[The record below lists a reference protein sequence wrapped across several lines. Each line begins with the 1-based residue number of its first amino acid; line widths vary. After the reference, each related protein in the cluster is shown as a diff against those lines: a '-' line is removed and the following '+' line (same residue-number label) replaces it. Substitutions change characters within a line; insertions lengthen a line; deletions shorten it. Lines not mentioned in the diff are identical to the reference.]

1 LIVVGEERERREWD
15 EGEREK
21 VVPAGGRPGQK
32 RNKEKKKFDAKKEG
46 VEMRDPRD
54 AVEGENDMPWMMGCQ
69 SSVYLLMRVIVTWE
83 ERSMIGYIRLS
94 ERESGAGIGRHRSSE
109 CGIEEAV
116 RNESA

>member
-54 AVEGENDMPWMMGCQ
+54 AVEGEMICWMMGCQ

-83 ERSMIGYIRLS
+83 ERSMIRYTRLS
-94 ERESGAGIGRHRSSE
+94 ERESGAGS
-109 CGIEEAV
+109 AV
-116 RNESA
+116 IDHPSVE

>member
-1 LIVVGEERERREWD
+1 VKKESVESGVKKRGKRQY
-15 EGEREK
+15 
-21 VVPAGGRPGQK
+21 PQAAGLAK
-32 RNKEKKKFDAKKEG
+32 KETEKKKRVDAKKEG